1 MAARSRVTRSGR
13 LNPDSESGQV
23 IDVPFHGDVVNQSL
37 QTPSNPPMN
46 QSVQTHANPPQMTPT
61 RNPEKEKE
69 PQELPMCDIATMMVK
84 RAKWI
89 ARGLRRNIEEVLYLY
104 CEEQRTLILRLLE
117 LHNPAKDDL
126 YTNDED
132 DWISL
137 SQTPDSS
144 SSSSEDVPTIVGCS
158 G

>member
-1 MAARSRVTRSGR
+1 MFF
-13 LNPDSESGQV
+13 
-23 IDVPFHGDVVNQSL
+23 IIFW
-37 QTPSNPPMN
+37 
-46 QSVQTHANPPQMTPT
+46 
-61 RNPEKEKE
+61 NPEKEKE

-89 ARGLRRNIEEVLYLY
+89 ARGLRRNIEEVLHLD

-126 YTNDED
+126 YTNDEV

-144 SSSSEDVPTIVGCS
+144 SSSFEDVPSIVGRS